1 MSAAALAAAMANP
14 AGASASERGP
24 VPSGEQAGCAAT
36 AARTHLPPIVS
47 RAPEPRAP
55 RVFAIQ
61 YKQEVKN
68 IATYAAFRAKIE
80 CMVREYV
87 VPRLARGR
95 PDLVAFNEDVGLAT
109 IATGSR
115 GRLAREAFAEPG
127 SSPSCEAQGAPC
139 GALGALGSISAS
151 YAGPIA
157 AYRQRFPDLGP
168 IEQGFVGPT
177 DTFARGWMQT
187 FSDLA
192 RRYRIYIVG
201 SNTQAPFRESRDP
214 ADISTFA
221 DPDLPRPE
229 SVYVA
234 TEGNVY
240 NEVFMWGP
248 RTVCPEC
255 PSPLQNVVASNR
267 KVPLTAL
274 EEQLE
279 ISPGPATGP
288 EAIDN
293 VRPYGLPGT
302 KARISFATSLPAFVF
317 GHDIGTKPP
326 PLDPCSDT
334 SRYYMRCLDRLG
346 TNLVIQDEAN
356 PGRWTT
362 AAQSGGWQPLEWMS
376 STWRHV
382 ADRTVGFAYNV
393 TPFMVGNLAD
403 LPFDGQTAITQ
414 RPRTS
419 GRRCTFVGNRV
430 FDPPPAGTDPVEYRR
445 YSGAKRRFL
454 GIAPWVRKGQDRE
467 ALAEAGARLAPGSGD
482 ALENDYVETA
492 VIADL
497 PFPPRRDRR
506 GCARLRR
513 SR

>member
-1 MSAAALAAAMANP
+1 MIAMAFAGALAVSPAASAAIPPPPDRAACE
-14 AGASASERGP
+14 ASE
-24 VPSGEQAGCAAT
+24 AK
-36 AARTHLPPIVS
+36 THLPPRVS
-47 RAPEPRAP
+47 RARPKRAP

-61 YKQEVKN
+61 YKQELKN
-68 IATYAAFRAKIE
+68 IESYEAFRTKIE

-87 VPRLARGR
+87 LPRLARGR
-95 PDLVAFNEDVGLAT
+95 PNVVAFNEDVGLAT

-115 GRLAREAFAEPG
+115 GAAAREQFAQPG
-127 SSPSCEAQGAPC
+127 SSPSCEQQGAPC
-139 GALGALGSISAS
+139 GALAALGSITAA
-151 YAGPIA
+151 YAGPLA
-157 AYRQRFPDLGP
+157 AYRARFPDLGP
-168 IEQGFVGPT
+168 VEQGFLAPT

-187 FSDLA
+187 FSDIA
-192 RRYRIYIVG
+192 RRYRVYILG

-214 ADISTFA
+214 AEITIFA

-248 RTVCPEC
+248 KTVCPEC
-255 PSPLQNVVASNR
+255 PKPLRNVVARNR

-288 EAIDN
+288 EAIEN
-293 VRPYGLPGT
+293 VRPYRLPGT

-317 GHDIGTKPP
+317 GHDLGTEPP
-326 PLDPCSDT
+326 SLDPCSDV
-334 SRYYMRCLDRLG
+334 SLYYMRCLDRLG

-382 ADRTVGFAYNV
+382 ADRTVDFAYNV

-414 RPRTS
+414 RPRTG

-430 FDPPPAGTDPVEYRR
+430 FDPPPGGTDPVEYRR
-445 YSGAKRRFL
+445 YSGPKRRFL
-454 GIAPWVRKGQDRE
+454 GIAPWVRRGHDRE
-467 ALAEAGARLAPGSGD
+467 ALAQVGARLAPGSGD
-482 ALENDYVETA
+482 ELENDYVETA

-497 PFPPRRDRR
+497 PFPARRGRR
-506 GCARLRR
+506 GCARVRR
-513 SR
+513 AR